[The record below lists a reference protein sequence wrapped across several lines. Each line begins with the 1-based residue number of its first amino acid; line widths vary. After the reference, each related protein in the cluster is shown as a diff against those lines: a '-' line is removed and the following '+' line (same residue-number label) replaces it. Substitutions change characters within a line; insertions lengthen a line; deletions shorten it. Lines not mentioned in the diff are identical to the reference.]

1 MECGA
6 NSSNKLHKEHL
17 IEGGGDT
24 HTHKVRGTA
33 AQLAMGMDGI
43 TVDVVRNHKQ
53 KIKYALQQKVHVT
66 NAIRKDT
73 GRGCV
78 KQRQ

>member
-6 NSSNKLHKEHL
+6 SSSNKSHKEHL
-17 IEGGGDT
+17 LQGWGDT
-24 HTHKVRGTA
+24 HTHRVQGTA

-43 TVDVVRNHKQ
+43 TVDVVRNRKQ
-53 KIKYALQQKVHVT
+53 KIKYALQQKVH
-66 NAIRKDT
+66 AIRKDT